1 MATKEALRQA
11 WIQDAWSQLDRD
23 FRDGKFAPN
32 NEFDI
37 QAHLYYCLVNLRQRY
52 ETDAHVRVHVEWGGH
67 RSQGGAVDLVLTN
80 DTSNQPYVLAEIKE
94 TRGDWSRGTKSDLW
108 NRKLKRDVEK
118 LESLSR
124 NQGATIPSLYML
136 LFCRGA
142 KRSGLGINSLQVCT
156 ELGSELKERGVTFL
170 YGPRPEGER
179 FA

>member
-1 MATKEALRQA
+1 
-11 WIQDAWSQLDRD
+11 
-23 FRDGKFAPN
+23 
-32 NEFDI
+32 
-37 QAHLYYCLVNLRQRY
+37 
-52 ETDAHVRVHVEWGGH
+52 
-67 RSQGGAVDLVLTN
+67 VDLVLTN